1 MEDGKCQG
9 RDGRI
14 NHCNKK
20 EYFFVANRSKGK
32 VSELTNGLLISG
44 EGDPISSAL

>member
-9 RDGRI
+9 KDGRI

-20 EYFFVANRSKGK
+20 EYFFANRSKGK
-32 VSELTNGLLISG
+32 VSELTNGLLTSG
-44 EGDPISSAL
+44 EDDPISSAL